1 MSVSCAKY
9 TYILVLRKVVLI
21 TRNQVI
27 WIIGKIARE
36 RRKII
41 YPPFGVLIPRKL
53 IDTCIHRLLGFLS
66 FLKQATEACTEFSE
80 TFCKWQKISMKE
92 AVPRLFNTIN
102 SSYMDRLRLG

>member
-9 TYILVLRKVVLI
+9 TYILVLRKFVLI

-66 FLKQATEACTEFSE
+66 FLSFLKHSVNGKKLA
-80 TFCKWQKISMKE
+80 
-92 AVPRLFNTIN
+92 
-102 SSYMDRLRLG
+102 